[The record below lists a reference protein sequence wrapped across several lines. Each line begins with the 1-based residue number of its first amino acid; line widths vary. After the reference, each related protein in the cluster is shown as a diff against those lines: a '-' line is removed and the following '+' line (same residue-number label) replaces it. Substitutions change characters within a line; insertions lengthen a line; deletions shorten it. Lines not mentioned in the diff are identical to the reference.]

1 MSLRRLM
8 GAIMLSFA
16 ALLMTAVGLID
27 RAQAEDD
34 ATRRGIEQYRKM
46 LKEDP
51 FANPGLLDADRGE
64 ALWKTPKGEKKVTLE
79 TCDLG
84 KGPGVVEGAFAELPR
99 YFADTDR
106 VMDTE
111 TRVLWCMEQLQGFD
125 AKDFKKKPHPSG
137 GQPVKDVGAIATW
150 IATQS
155 EGKTFNAPV
164 EHPKEKQAVAIGEE
178 IFYRRQGPFD
188 FACATCHME
197 KGQRIRLQELPA
209 LADPAEASVVVG
221 EWPAYRVSST
231 HVMTMQHRLYDC
243 YWQMR
248 IDKLDFGS
256 DVSNALTAYL
266 VNTAKGGKIS
276 APGIKR

>member
-8 GAIMLSFA
+8 GAITLSFS
-16 ALLMTAVGLID
+16 ALLVTVGPVD
-27 RAQAEDD
+27 RALAASEDE

-46 LKEDP
+46 LKDDP

-64 ALWKTPKGEKKVTLE
+64 ALWKTPKGDKKATLE
-79 TCDLG
+79 KCDLG

-99 YFADTDR
+99 YFADADR

-111 TRVLWCMEQLQGFD
+111 TRVLWCMEKLQGFYGAD
-125 AKDFKKKPHPSG
+125 YKKSPYPSG
-137 GQPVKDVGAIATW
+137 GQPVKDIGAIATW

-155 EGKTFNAPV
+155 DGKTFAAPV
-164 EHPKEKQAVAIGEE
+164 EHPKEKEAVAVGEG

-209 LADPAEASVVVG
+209 LADPAEATVVVG

-231 HVMTMQHRLYDC
+231 HVMTMEHRLYD
-243 YWQMR
+243 
-248 IDKLDFGS
+248 
-256 DVSNALTAYL
+256 
-266 VNTAKGGKIS
+266 
-276 APGIKR
+276 